1 MSRRWTGRGG
11 GLAIGCL
18 VSAIVLL
25 GSSAPRAFADAS
37 PINAVTT
44 TVDTTADDAIVAVDD
59 TVTSDIA
66 DAAQETSVGASIEP
80 TTDHAAETPDTT
92 SVDTSATGTTVAA
105 TDVVS
110 EAAGTDVVPDGTSE
124 ASGGGTDTDAP
135 QEAPQT
141 VEVTPAD
148 VISAG
153 ATTDEDAAP
162 DAIAATL
169 DSATETTH
177 DRIDVG
183 SGAVADVTDT
193 ISDEGT
199 TDEQSSPVAIVAA
212 SETTSDVVAMI
223 AGTSTDEPDVV
234 ATEATEVAAAIG
246 DATVAAVSMA
256 DNPATVVD
264 TATGSAADLTPE
276 ISSDITTLCD
286 AASDAAV
293 AVVETVSDTAGM
305 MTDVTAETMM
315 ITQATAQTVVR
326 EASATIVEPSAAI
339 VEEAVDATVDLE
351 GSSEI
356 SSDVGSMISL
366 ATTASSTIT
375 DAIWATFET
384 VTTESSSLD
393 SNVEPLETVADT
405 TAIAADPPTSAFAV
419 TTEVIAGVEEVLVF
433 ADLAAQTLV
442 DSTTATVDTTTDIT
456 APIGETAT
464 EASVTLSGTTVDKL
478 SETTERT
485 IEPVTEVFGEGDQVV
500 GLASEITSDT
510 VGTGPAG
517 ISDAATTLSEAASAV
532 VAAIGGDGAL
542 ADPTAVLNAA
552 TETVASD
559 LVPASLGS
567 TDEASEGAISGPMTL
582 GRSIQG
588 GRSPMRN
595 ERLLLSV
602 NRSQTEGERFQ
613 GTEPVAPCGDASSL
627 DCALTGGA
635 DGIDSLV
642 ESVASIIRILAL
654 TGLTFLPWVAAAG
667 MLAFLG
673 GLALAASR
681 RRRAAGSLP
690 EAALPRGSHVKDAWA
705 YS

>member
-1 MSRRWTGRGG
+1 
-11 GLAIGCL
+11 
-18 VSAIVLL
+18 
-25 GSSAPRAFADAS
+25 
-37 PINAVTT
+37 
-44 TVDTTADDAIVAVDD
+44 VA
-59 TVTSDIA
+59 
-66 DAAQETSVGASIEP
+66 
-80 TTDHAAETPDTT
+80 
-92 SVDTSATGTTVAA
+92 
-105 TDVVS
+105 
-110 EAAGTDVVPDGTSE
+110 
-124 ASGGGTDTDAP
+124 
-135 QEAPQT
+135 
-141 VEVTPAD
+141 
-148 VISAG
+148 
-153 ATTDEDAAP
+153 
-162 DAIAATL
+162 
-169 DSATETTH
+169 
-177 DRIDVG
+177 
-183 SGAVADVTDT
+183 
-193 ISDEGT
+193 
-199 TDEQSSPVAIVAA
+199 
-212 SETTSDVVAMI
+212 
-223 AGTSTDEPDVV
+223 
-234 ATEATEVAAAIG
+234 
-246 DATVAAVSMA
+246 
-256 DNPATVVD
+256 
-264 TATGSAADLTPE
+264 
-276 ISSDITTLCD
+276 
-286 AASDAAV
+286 
-293 AVVETVSDTAGM
+293 
-305 MTDVTAETMM
+305 
-315 ITQATAQTVVR
+315 
-326 EASATIVEPSAAI
+326 
-339 VEEAVDATVDLE
+339 
-351 GSSEI
+351 
-356 SSDVGSMISL
+356 
-366 ATTASSTIT
+366 
-375 DAIWATFET
+375 
-384 VTTESSSLD
+384 
-393 SNVEPLETVADT
+393 PLETVTDT
-405 TAIAADPPTSAFAV
+405 TAIAADALTSAFDA
-419 TTEVIAGVEEVLVF
+419 TTEVIAGVEEILVF
-433 ADLAAQTLV
+433 AGLAAQTLV
-442 DSTTATVDTTTDIT
+442 DSTTTTVDTTTDIT

-478 SETTERT
+478 SETTEIT

-500 GLASEITSDT
+500 GLASEIASDT

-542 ADPTAVLNAA
+542 ADPTAVLNEA

-595 ERLLLSV
+595 ERLLSV